1 MKQKNHFLMKHF
13 LFLTVLQALL
23 LHSYA
28 QVEPEPIQMPETPV
42 IKITKNKI
50 YGRLVDANKKGI
62 PSASVELY
70 AKVARGNGE
79 KKDTL
84 VGVMFSKPN
93 GDFKF
98 TDIPSFAEF
107 QLVVTAVGFEK
118 MELPVMVRQQEHDKP
133 GDMMPVEKD
142 LGNVQLEQAVK
153 QLGMVTVVAQKPVM
167 EMGVDRRI
175 FNVDKNITTA
185 GGTGLDIMK
194 NIPSLS
200 VNVDGTVELR
210 NSTPQIFIDGRPT
223 ILTLDQIPANDI
235 EKVEVITNPSAKFD
249 AASSGGIINI
259 ILKKNRRIGLNGI
272 ASAGVGSPNILNGG
286 LNLSLR
292 QGKFNFFASGNY
304 NRSGGKANGETL
316 RENRKNGATENY
328 FNQYSVNDR
337 LRRFQSARFGV
348 DYFIDN
354 RNTLT
359 ISESLVK
366 GRFSNSQTQDQEN
379 LDVNKEL
386 LYNGKRTSD
395 DQSEFNRSHTNL
407 NFTHK
412 FPEEGKEFSAFINY
426 NNGGGKQNSNLFNAY
441 YNTDGSEYAPS
452 NTVHNVGSNDNNQ
465 WTFQADF
472 TDPKGKDAK
481 LETGIRSYINDYSS
495 VFNAYSVNNGSEEK
509 LPLSNN
515 YKYTEMINAFYIT
528 YTGKLKSIGYQV
540 GLRAEQSKFDGMLV
554 DSSLKFGYSY
564 PSKIRNIW
572 DAFFPSLFL
581 SKQLDEKTEIQLNY
595 SRRIRR
601 PNFWQLN
608 PFIDIN
614 DPVNLRQGN
623 PQLRPEFTNSFEFNY
638 NKQYGRGSNFL
649 ASVYY
654 RNNQGD
660 ITGYSDTITAAQY
673 QRLNN
678 AAIDPNAILNTFIN
692 AQSTNRLGAEFT
704 VQQKFGQN
712 FDITPTLEMQYRK
725 VNAKINGLDL
735 SNEGFNWEAKL
746 MSNYKIVTE
755 QPSLF
760 NNLSFQLIGEYR
772 SPMVIPQGKRA
783 ERYSV
788 DVAMKKEFMKNKR
801 ASITFNI
808 NDLFNTN
815 RYGTIYDT
823 DNFYQYSYG
832 RWNVRTFRVVLS
844 YKFGK
849 SDFTLF
855 KKNANNRGNDDE

>member
-1 MKQKNHFLMKHF
+1 
-13 LFLTVLQALL
+13 
-23 LHSYA
+23 
-28 QVEPEPIQMPETPV
+28 
-42 IKITKNKI
+42 
-50 YGRLVDANKKGI
+50 
-62 PSASVELY
+62 
-70 AKVARGNGE
+70 
-79 KKDTL
+79 
-84 VGVMFSKPN
+84 
-93 GDFKF
+93 
-98 TDIPSFAEF
+98 
-107 QLVVTAVGFEK
+107 VTAVGFEK
-118 MELPVMVRQQEHDKP
+118 MELPVMVGQLEHDKP
-133 GDMMPVEKD
+133 GEATPVEKD

-412 FPEEGKEFSAFINY
+412 FPEG
-426 NNGGGKQNSNLFNAY
+426 
-441 YNTDGSEYAPS
+441 
-452 NTVHNVGSNDNNQ
+452 
-465 WTFQADF
+465 
-472 TDPKGKDAK
+472 
-481 LETGIRSYINDYSS
+481 
-495 VFNAYSVNNGSEEK
+495 
-509 LPLSNN
+509 
-515 YKYTEMINAFYIT
+515 
-528 YTGKLKSIGYQV
+528 
-540 GLRAEQSKFDGMLV
+540 
-554 DSSLKFGYSY
+554 
-564 PSKIRNIW
+564 
-572 DAFFPSLFL
+572 
-581 SKQLDEKTEIQLNY
+581 
-595 SRRIRR
+595 
-601 PNFWQLN
+601 
-608 PFIDIN
+608 
-614 DPVNLRQGN
+614 
-623 PQLRPEFTNSFEFNY
+623 
-638 NKQYGRGSNFL
+638 
-649 ASVYY
+649 
-654 RNNQGD
+654 
-660 ITGYSDTITAAQY
+660 
-673 QRLNN
+673 
-678 AAIDPNAILNTFIN
+678 
-692 AQSTNRLGAEFT
+692 
-704 VQQKFGQN
+704 
-712 FDITPTLEMQYRK
+712 
-725 VNAKINGLDL
+725 
-735 SNEGFNWEAKL
+735 
-746 MSNYKIVTE
+746 
-755 QPSLF
+755 
-760 NNLSFQLIGEYR
+760 
-772 SPMVIPQGKRA
+772 
-783 ERYSV
+783 
-788 DVAMKKEFMKNKR
+788 
-801 ASITFNI
+801 
-808 NDLFNTN
+808 
-815 RYGTIYDT
+815 
-823 DNFYQYSYG
+823 
-832 RWNVRTFRVVLS
+832 
-844 YKFGK
+844 
-849 SDFTLF
+849 
-855 KKNANNRGNDDE
+855 